1 MSAFNSMVAPGSGDP
16 LQEAIARRQGMGGAA
31 SQTVS
36 PGSPTYDPST
46 QPPQIPQGNPAASMQ
61 SQSPLPQSPQPQQP
75 GVGQPMSQDNPNT
88 KIILGAMKDYLGH
101 ISQMEASGVG
111 KPYGT

>member
-1 MSAFNSMVAPGSGDP
+1 MSAFNSMVALGSGDP

-31 SQTVS
+31 SSTVS

-46 QPPQIPQGNPAASMQ
+46 QPPQVPNGTPMQDMSQQAPA
-61 SQSPLPQSPQPQQP
+61 PQPQQP
-75 GVGQPMSQDNPNT
+75 GVGQAPMSQDNPNT

-101 ISQMEASGVG
+101 ISQMEAAGTG
-111 KPYGT
+111 KPYGA